1 MRGDI
6 KGVYK
11 NPRYRILS
19 MNNSSYIIDVGHSL
33 WKILFPFV
41 YWFLPHTAYKIED
54 YQIVEK
60 LISPSVKPSNT
71 RPIFGT
77 GISIL
82 IASLITP
89 FINFF
94 DIPTSLTFNISVIVF
109 LLIVSFIFLSYLN
122 KMFQRHLNSKV
133 NINEFQK
140 SKLLVRPKS
149 LKYII
154 KFLFS
159 YFFIL
164 LFIVMGSSI
173 YLIHGN
179 ALVLVITLFLL
190 AFLFLISL
198 LAIPV
203 GKVISH
209 SIHKEN

>member
-1 MRGDI
+1 MYGDI

-19 MNNSSYIIDVGHSL
+19 MDNSSYIMDVGDSL
-33 WKILFPFV
+33 WKIFIPFV
-41 YWFLPHTAYKIED
+41 YWFLPHKVYKIED

-60 LISPSVKPSNT
+60 LISLSVKQSNT

-89 FINFF
+89 FINIF
-94 DIPTSLTFNISVIVF
+94 DIPTSLIFNISVIVF

-133 NINEFQK
+133 NINELQK
-140 SKLLVRPKS
+140 SKLLVRPRS

-164 LFIVMGSSI
+164 LFIVMGSSL

-203 GKVISH
+203 GEVISH
-209 SIHKEN
+209 SKHKEN

>member
-1 MRGDI
+1 MD
-6 KGVYK
+6 
-11 NPRYRILS
+11 
-19 MNNSSYIIDVGHSL
+19 NSSYIMDVGDSL
-33 WKILFPFV
+33 WKIFIPFV
-41 YWFLPHTAYKIED
+41 YWFLPHKVYKIED

-60 LISPSVKPSNT
+60 LISPSVKQSNT

-89 FINFF
+89 FINIF
-94 DIPTSLTFNISVIVF
+94 DIPTSLIFNISVIVF

-133 NINEFQK
+133 NINELQK
-140 SKLLVRPKS
+140 SKLLVRPRS

-164 LFIVMGSSI
+164 LFIVMGSSL

-203 GKVISH
+203 GEVISH
-209 SIHKEN
+209 SKHKEN